1 MTIAVKMA
9 CGAMLT
15 VVAATASA
23 QNSFAIQKVEI

>member
-1 MTIAVKMA
+1 MTDAEKMV

-23 QNSFAIQKVEI
+23 QNSFTIQ